1 VEPAALHIVERE
13 PVEREALEREALER
27 EATDTGAP
35 GPGVSTVVLVHGV
48 LDSRLSFDA
57 VAAELTE
64 YRIVSYDRRG
74 WGESRGLEP
83 ARSLTDH
90 ADDLLAVIGE
100 RRVTVV
106 AHSFGGAVALLATAR
121 RPDLVASL
129 GLFEPTVMWAEWW
142 PDMETQL
149 EQAAKVRHHFS
160 AGMEDRP
167 RRTPEQRAA
176 DAATL
181 TAELAL
187 VRVRHLDFAEIEVP
201 CLLGHSVWTTPYHM
215 ESVRHLAEVLGA
227 DVVVIDDAGHTAHRT
242 QPRAFAE
249 FARRAVAL
257 GNASVP
263 PADASD

>member
-1 VEPAALHIVERE
+1 M
-13 PVEREALEREALER
+13 
-27 EATDTGAP
+27 
-35 GPGVSTVVLVHGV
+35 
-48 LDSRLSFDA
+48 
-57 VAAELTE
+57 
-64 YRIVSYDRRG
+64 
-74 WGESRGLEP
+74 
-83 ARSLTDH
+83 
-90 ADDLLAVIGE
+90 IGE

-142 PDMETQL
+142 PDMETQM

-167 RRTPEQRAA
+167 RRTPEQREA

-181 TAELAL
+181 NAELSL
-187 VRVRHLDFAEIEVP
+187 VRERHLDFAEIAVP

-215 ESVRHLAEVLGA
+215 DSVRHLARG
-227 DVVVIDDAGHTAHRT
+227 
-242 QPRAFAE
+242 
-249 FARRAVAL
+249 ARRRRRGDRRRRPHRAPHAAARVRGVRDAPSRSQL
-257 GNASVP
+257 GNASLP